1 MTDALK
7 VDDPVRIR
15 QALPGGRTSLGVPC
29 FALPWIYGKVVG
41 FSDRSDSNPYP
52 IVEVERGAFY
62 FVCCR
67 GHQVEKVTHRFS
79 EN

>member
-7 VDDPVRIR
+7 VDDEVRIR
-15 QALPGGRTSLGVPC
+15 QALPGGRTPLGVPA

-41 FSDRSDSNPYP
+41 FNDRSDSNPYP
-52 IVEVERGAFY
+52 IVEVERDVCY
-62 FVCCR
+62 FVCSS
-67 GHQVEKVTHRFS
+67 GQQVERVAHRFS